1 VVLAGTAPA
10 TERSVTYTPV
20 IVTRRL
26 RRPVMIRTPGT
37 EEAHFTPCPGFGV
50 HQGAILSLLQTAN
63 INLYEV

>member
-37 EEAHFTPCPGFGV
+37 EEAHFTPCPGFRV
-50 HQGAILSLLQTAN
+50 HQCVLVGLLTTVTV
-63 INLYEV
+63 NLYEV